1 MNWLI
6 AEDEADI
13 RNLVSMMCTV
23 WGHTPITF
31 ETGQKVWDWMD
42 KIEAGQT
49 PGPMPNF
56 ALMDI
61 RMPGR
66 RGNEIA
72 ARMRTLTP
80 LKNIPIVLMTAFALS
95 DEEMRNMRDEFGV
108 DHIINKPLPD
118 FDKLRN
124 MLNDI
129 ITKKAA
135 SVPKEEPPKPPAAP
149 TPAAAAPTPPP
160 ATPATPTAPSTPA
173 PTTPAAPSTP
183 TSTTP
188 TAPTTPAAPA
198 TPAASP
204 NVEPP
209 TRPSGSAST
218 PTVPPTP
225 ATPPTQPTPT
235 VPTPPS
241 TGDKKP

>member
-42 KIEAGQT
+42 KIEAGDT
-49 PGPMPNF
+49 SGPMPNF

-95 DEEMRNMRDEFGV
+95 DEEMKNMRDEFGV

-129 ITKKAA
+129 IQKK
-135 SVPKEEPPKPPAAP
+135 
-149 TPAAAAPTPPP
+149 AAAAPKEDPPKPAAPPASTAPASTPPP
-160 ATPATPTAPSTPA
+160 APT
-173 PTTPAAPSTP
+173 
-183 TSTTP
+183 
-188 TAPTTPAAPA
+188 
-198 TPAASP
+198 

-209 TRPSGSAST
+209 TRPSGSATATSLPST
-218 PTVPPTP
+218 PAAPSSPGEQKPAESKPTDVKPAAPTTPSVKPVSPEPPK
-225 ATPPTQPTPT
+225 
-235 VPTPPS
+235 
-241 TGDKKP
+241 TGDKKL